1 MRSAHIAFAILAAAG
16 LAAAAET
23 ETQTVR
29 SIRYENF
36 KRVTLEQIVDRLRE
50 REVPL
55 EKDGAYRPE
64 FMDLACRMLQQ
75 LLVEHGERDAQVE
88 VWTRTAPE
96 GGVELLFRN
105 EAGAKKRAIAKR

>member
-1 MRSAHIAFAILAAAG
+1 MLRSAHVLIALVAAAG
-16 LAAAAET
+16 LAAGAET
-23 ETQTVR
+23 ETQTPTVR

-64 FMDLACRMLQQ
+64 FIDLACRMLQQ

-88 VWTRTAPE
+88 VWTRTAAG

-105 EAGAKKRAIAKR
+105 EAGARRKA